1 MSYNG
6 PHFLDRWFCPFSSIT
21 FEKGFFMSKPPK
33 KRTPEFK
40 LKLVLEA
47 LKGEKTLA
55 QLASEN
61 EMHPKQIQRWRDQL
75 LSEAESIFINKTIQK
90 QSDPDKEKL
99 LNIIDQLTLELD

>member
-1 MSYNG
+1 M
-6 PHFLDRWFCPFSSIT
+6 P
-21 FEKGFFMSKPPK
+21 KPPK
-33 KRTPEFK
+33 KRSSEFK

-47 LKGEKTLA
+47 IKGEKTIA

-75 LSEAESIFINKTIQK
+75 FEEGEAIFTNKTTQK

-99 LNIIDQLTLELD
+99 LCVIEQLTLELEFLKKKLKRND